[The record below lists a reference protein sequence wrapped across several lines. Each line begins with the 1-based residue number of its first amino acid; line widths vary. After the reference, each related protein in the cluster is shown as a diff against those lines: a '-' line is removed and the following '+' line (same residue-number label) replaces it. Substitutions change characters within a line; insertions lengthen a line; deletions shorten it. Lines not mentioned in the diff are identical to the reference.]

1 MGHFQSEQSGNIV
14 STINQI
20 LNDKIKQYW
29 ETISAQLKNINE
41 RAHQKFR

>member
-1 MGHFQSEQSGNIV
+1 MEQSGNIV

-29 ETISAQLKNINE
+29 ETISAQLKSIN
-41 RAHQKFR
+41 